1 MKFLSAMNAVPI
13 AMGIA
18 GLICLAAALPA
29 HAACSMEQTASNE
42 IIIRVGAGGCD
53 GAALRQSLVGALG
66 GSATA
71 PATAAIRPNG
81 YQDAKRSAGQGA
93 LWRLANVANQVPA
106 TSFTMPGAR

>member
-1 MKFLSAMNAVPI
+1 
-13 AMGIA
+13 
-18 GLICLAAALPA
+18 
-29 HAACSMEQTASNE
+29 MEQTASNE

-71 PATAAIRPNG
+71 PAMGASAIRPNG
-81 YQDAKRSAGQGA
+81 YQDAKRSSSQGA